1 MQFIKLEISNWRIS
15 KHSKIPAPIDRR
27 IVLIVFRK
35 CIPNPDLT
43 IEMCIMKEANVS
55 GSSGRS
61 TPMGVNIKL
70 VKCDM
75 DEVCEQKPGQSTW
88 FPYFG

>member
-1 MQFIKLEISNWRIS
+1 M
-15 KHSKIPAPIDRR
+15 
-27 IVLIVFRK
+27 
-35 CIPNPDLT
+35 PNSDLT

-75 DEVCEQKPGQSTW
+75 DEVCEQKPGHLTW

>member
-1 MQFIKLEISNWRIS
+1 M
-15 KHSKIPAPIDRR
+15 
-27 IVLIVFRK
+27 
-35 CIPNPDLT
+35 PNPDLT
-43 IEMCIMKEANVS
+43 MEMCILKEANVT

>member
-1 MQFIKLEISNWRIS
+1 MPLVNERFPHRLNARPCCINCLN
-15 KHSKIPAPIDRR
+15 
-27 IVLIVFRK
+27 VLRK
-35 CIPNPDLT
+35 CIPNPDIT
-43 IEMCIMKEANVS
+43 VEMCLMK
-55 GSSGRS
+55 GMGFGGRS
-61 TPMGVNIKL
+61 ASMGLKIVM